1 MKLSLTDWLFPSY
14 CVLCQNQIHSS
25 MGLCQFCLDDLPL
38 LDLAEYDN
46 LFYRPDIVE
55 MFPNCNFEKLFA
67 CAFYQPP
74 FDLWLKQLKFNNQI
88 HYKKALQQ
96 VIKKQLTIFTN
107 KQHLAAAVFIIL
119 PLHKS
124 RFFSRGFNQVTQV
137 WQPCLSSFKVLNNVL
152 IRNKN
157 TSAQSQLSKTKRIKN
172 LQQAFSCTTN
182 LEGKTVVIIDDI
194 MTTGATLNA
203 ATLSLKEAGAKQVWA
218 FTTCLT
224 PL

>member
-14 CVLCQNQIHSS
+14 CVLCQSQIHSS
-25 MGLCQFCLDDLPL
+25 MGLCQCCLDDLPL
-38 LDLAEYDN
+38 LDLAEHDN

-55 MFPNCNFEKLFA
+55 MFPNCSFEKLFA

-96 VIKKQLTIFTN
+96 VIKKQLTIFTD

-124 RFFSRGFNQVTQV
+124 RFLSRGFNQVTQV
-137 WQPCLSSFKVLNNVL
+137 WQPCLSSFQVLNNVL
-152 IRNKN
+152 VRNKN

-172 LQQAFSCTTN
+172 LQQAFSCTAN

>member
-1 MKLSLTDWLFPSY
+1 M
-14 CVLCQNQIHSS
+14 
-25 MGLCQFCLDDLPL
+25 
-38 LDLAEYDN
+38 
-46 LFYRPDIVE
+46 
-55 MFPNCNFEKLFA
+55 
-67 CAFYQPP
+67 
-74 FDLWLKQLKFNNQI
+74 
-88 HYKKALQQ
+88 
-96 VIKKQLTIFTN
+96 
-107 KQHLAAAVFIIL
+107 
-119 PLHKS
+119 
-124 RFFSRGFNQVTQV
+124 
-137 WQPCLSSFKVLNNVL
+137 NNVL

>member
-25 MGLCQFCLDDLPL
+25 LGLCQFCLDDLPL

-74 FDLWLKQLKFNNQI
+74 FDLWL
-88 HYKKALQQ
+88 
-96 VIKKQLTIFTN
+96 KQLTIFTN